1 MKLHSRPS
9 QFTPRRSVCPLI
21 VYHFSYFFGN
31 GNAQIC
37 SGVLG
42 GAGWCWVV
50 LAVTGPGYKLRV
62 NLQATLSRH
71 KDISLGSSV
80 GRYHR
85 HHVGAQGAMF
95 RGVQT
100 VFKAPGFLGRML
112 DSYDIWTSC
121 VFTSFLRCPSIAADP
136 APGGGAAWLE

>member
-1 MKLHSRPS
+1 MLKFAAGCR
-9 QFTPRRSVCPLI
+9 V
-21 VYHFSYFFGN
+21 
-31 GNAQIC
+31 
-37 SGVLG
+37 VLG
-42 GAGWCWVV
+42 CWVV
-50 LAVTGPGYKLRV
+50 LVVTGPGYKLRV

-71 KDISLGSSV
+71 KAISLGSSV

-112 DSYDIWTSC
+112 DSYDI
-121 VFTSFLRCPSIAADP
+121 
-136 APGGGAAWLE
+136 

>member
-1 MKLHSRPS
+1 MNLQSTFLILDFVDISLLQCPGHGNMKLHSRPS

-112 DSYDIWTSC
+112 DSYDI
-121 VFTSFLRCPSIAADP
+121 
-136 APGGGAAWLE
+136 